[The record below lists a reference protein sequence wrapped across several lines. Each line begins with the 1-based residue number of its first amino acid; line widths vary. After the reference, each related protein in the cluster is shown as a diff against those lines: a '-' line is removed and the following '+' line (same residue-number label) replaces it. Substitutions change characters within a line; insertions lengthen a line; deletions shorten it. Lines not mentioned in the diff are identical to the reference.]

1 MEDKDINIDRRIFS
15 YWNWFIRGSGA
26 KAGYRRI
33 INIWLIFHLVIG
45 YVLSYSVRISLT
57 ACSNA
62 VILPLA
68 GIFIG
73 LSFAWVGN
81 ANALLQSERMELI
94 AQHHEGGFIEYAFTF
109 QTAVLSI
116 LISLVLWGIAGL
128 QVFDKTWPITDKYL
142 YFIIKVIFFASS
154 SLAVRECWGVV
165 IAVQWMLISQNELKK
180 IINKKEQ
187 VSP

>member
-1 MEDKDINIDRRIFS
+1 MFLS
-15 YWNWFIRGSGA
+15 YWSWFIRGSGA

-33 INIWLIFHLVIG
+33 INRWLIFHLFIG
-45 YVLSYSVRISLT
+45 YVISYSVRISLT
-57 ACSNA
+57 SCSNA

-81 ANALLQSERMELI
+81 ASALLQSERMELI
-94 AQHHEGGFIEYAFTF
+94 AKKHEGGFIEYAYTF
-109 QTAVLSI
+109 QTAILAI
-116 LISLVLWGIAGL
+116 LISLILWGIAGL
-128 QVFDKTWPITDKYL
+128 QVFDKTWQVTNKYI
-142 YFIIKVIFFASS
+142 YFIIKLILFASS

-180 IINKKEQ
+180 NIDKEDQ
-187 VSP
+187 VR